1 MSARPSQGGGMAGEP
16 APDWRTWT
24 GQHIPATER
33 QRGGAAAWPRGHR
46 GLIGDPLG
54 PILHLHDGASE
65 VFYFLAGRCR
75 LEIGNAEAFFGPGDF
90 VLIPPEVPHNLW
102 NAADEDLLVFWI
114 VAPNVVNNKWRT
126 TDFPPEGNDKRAPRG
141 RVDPG
146 VDLPSDKNILSRL
159 LTLGQSPYR
168 ARTAESQETIIYV
181 TQGEANVTVGRL
193 TGKLR
198 RGQPPPAV
206 SRLPR
211 TAAAGP
217 KVSDDLLY
225 RVVDA
230 IDAVAA
236 ETGKSV
242 PQVALNWLLQKPTIA
257 SVIVG
262 ARNEDQLRQN
272 LGATG
277 WSLTA
282 AQVAALDSASAV
294 PVAYPYWHQ
303 RQAAPDRNPLP

>member
-181 TQGEANVTVGRL
+181 TQGESNVTVGRL
-193 TGKLR
+193 SGKLR
-198 RGQPPPAV
+198 RNEFVHVPVGTPY
-206 SRLPR
+206 SIG
-211 TAAAGP
+211 AAAGH
-217 KVSDDLLY
+217 
-225 RVVDA
+225 A
-230 IDAVAA
+230 
-236 ETGKSV
+236 
-242 PQVALNWLLQKPTIA
+242 
-257 SVIVG
+257 
-262 ARNEDQLRQN
+262 
-272 LGATG
+272 
-277 WSLTA
+277 
-282 AQVAALDSASAV
+282 AALV
-294 PVAYPYWHQ
+294 FE
-303 RQAAPDRNPLP
+303 APAG